1 MAQRNKCKV
10 FLDSNVLLSGLFSDK
25 GAPRIILDLLTLN
38 LPILAGATGRYNL
51 MEVERNLKKKM
62 PEAIPLY
69 QKYLPRIRLEIVEM
83 PSRATVI
90 SMAGA
95 IAEKD
100 VPVLASAIA
109 CGAEYLITGDKKD
122 FAKLRNVKKYNL
134 KIVSPSEFIETVF
147 PEIIKEAQDNDLH
160 S

>member
-1 MAQRNKCKV
+1 MAQRKRCKV

-38 LPILAGATGRYNL
+38 LPMLAGATGRYNL
-51 MEVERNLKKKM
+51 IEVERNLKKKM
-62 PEAIPLY
+62 PEAMPLY
-69 QKYLPRIRLEIVEM
+69 QKYLPRLRLEIVAL

-109 CGAEYLITGDKKD
+109 CGAAYLITGDKKD
-122 FAKLRNVKKYNL
+122 FARLKNVKRYNL

-147 PEIIKEAQDNDLH
+147 PEIIKEA
-160 S
+160 

>member
-1 MAQRNKCKV
+1 MAQRRRCKV

-51 MEVERNLKKKM
+51 TEVERNLRKKM
-62 PEAIPLY
+62 PEAMPLY
-69 QKYLPRIRLEIVEM
+69 QKYLPKLRLEIVEM
-83 PSRATVI
+83 PSQATVI

-100 VPVLASAIA
+100 AIA

-122 FAKLRNVKKYNL
+122 FDRLRNVTKYNL
-134 KIVSPSEFIETVF
+134 KIVSPSEFVETVF
-147 PEIIKEAQDNDLH
+147 PEIIKEAQDNEVH
-160 S
+160 E

>member
-1 MAQRNKCKV
+1 MAQRKKCKV

-38 LPILAGATGRYNL
+38 LPMLAGATGRYNL
-51 MEVERNLKKKM
+51 IEVERNLKKKM
-62 PEAIPLY
+62 PEAMPLY
-69 QKYLPRIRLEIVEM
+69 QKYLPRLRLEIVEM

-134 KIVSPSEFIETVF
+134 KIVSPSEFIEAVF
-147 PEIIKEAQDNDLH
+147 PEIIKEAQDNEVH
-160 S
+160 E

>member
-1 MAQRNKCKV
+1 MAQRKRCKV
-10 FLDSNVLLSGLFSDK
+10 FLDSNVLLSGLFSDR

-51 MEVERNLKKKM
+51 IEVERNLKKKM

-69 QKYLPRIRLEIVEM
+69 QKYLPRLCLEIVAL

-90 SMAGA
+90 SMAGT
-95 IAEKD
+95 IAAKD

-109 CGAEYLITGDKKD
+109 CSAEYLITGDKKD
-122 FAKLRNVKKYNL
+122 FTGLRNMKTYNIT
-134 KIVSPSEFIETVF
+134 IVSPSEFVETVF
-147 PEIIKEAQDNDLH
+147 PEIIKEA
-160 S
+160 

>member
-1 MAQRNKCKV
+1 VQRRRCKV

-38 LPILAGATGRYNL
+38 LPILTGATGHYNL
-51 MEVERNLKKKM
+51 IEVERNLKKKM
-62 PEAIPLY
+62 PEAMLLY
-69 QKYLPRIRLEIVEM
+69 QKYLPKLHLEIVAL

-100 VPVLASAIA
+100 IPVLASAIE

-122 FAKLRNVKKYNL
+122 FARLRNMKKYNL

-147 PEIIKEAQDNDLH
+147 PDIIKEA
-160 S
+160 

>member
-1 MAQRNKCKV
+1 MAQRRRCKV

-38 LPILAGATGRYNL
+38 LPMLAGATGRYNL
-51 MEVERNLKKKM
+51 IEVERNLKKKM

-69 QKYLPRIRLEIVEM
+69 QKYLPRLRLEIVEM
-83 PSRATVI
+83 PSQATVI

-122 FAKLRNVKKYNL
+122 FAKLRNAKKYNL
-134 KIVSPSEFIETVF
+134 KIVSPSEFVETVF
-147 PEIIKEAQDNDLH
+147 PEIIKEAQDNEVH
-160 S
+160 E